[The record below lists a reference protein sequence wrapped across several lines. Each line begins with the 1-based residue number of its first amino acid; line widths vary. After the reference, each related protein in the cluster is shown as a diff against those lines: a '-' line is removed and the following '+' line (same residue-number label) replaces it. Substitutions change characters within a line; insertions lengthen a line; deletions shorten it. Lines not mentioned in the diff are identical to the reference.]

1 MSVYYAILTT
11 AGQNKIA
18 AFATGG
24 PAVNISVL
32 AVGDANGA
40 YYDPT
45 GAESGLVH
53 QVWQGAV
60 NQVYTHPNNP
70 NWIVVEAI
78 IPASAGGFDI
88 REACIRDDAG
98 VMIAISKYPLTN
110 KPAPGSGSEK
120 DIYVRMIFQV
130 ANTAAVSQMIDPSL
144 IMATREYVDARMP
157 RHVKAV
163 ATGNVGLTG
172 LIAVDDINLAVN
184 DRLLVAAQT
193 DPKQNGIYGVQE
205 GAWTRALDCDNSLEV
220 LANML
225 VVVERGTV
233 NSDTIWMLT
242 TDAPITL
249 GTSSLT
255 FVRIF
260 PDETTRTISDTT
272 APSSNT
278 GTPTILLSW
287 LANMIKAITG
297 KANWR
302 TAPATTLEA
311 AKGHMDAVAPHSG
324 HALTNHGHAND
335 ANIGGPFK
343 LASAFNWT
351 GQAGQPSGLW
361 GSNDGTNYYT
371 WNPSNFN
378 VNYANSAGNSDTT
391 DGYHASTT
399 PTTNTVPVRG
409 STGYVNQIYSGS
421 FTGLTATGITVSG
434 LDLASLGDGIFDVYI
449 TAKLTTA
456 IDDYFRLEINRDSTA
471 ANYVSCTYLGGSY
484 SDAVPAIGALYG
496 TATKSFYH
504 VRIYLMSGQYRF
516 FRFWG
521 VSISP
526 THPFFQGTSYWKS
539 TNNITQLRL
548 YSNSGYI
555 IADGATVIIRKKA

>member
-1 MSVYYAILTT
+1 MSVYYAILTA

-24 PAVNISVL
+24 PAVNISLL

-78 IPASAGGFDI
+78 IPASVGGFDI

-130 ANTAAVSQMIDPSL
+130 ANTAAVSQVIDPSL

-157 RHVKAV
+157 RQVKAA

-172 LIAVDDINLAVN
+172 LIAVDGINLVAN
-184 DRLLVAAQT
+184 DRVLVPAQT
-193 DPKQNGIYGVQE
+193 DSRQNGIYVVQE

-225 VVVERGTV
+225 VLVERGTV
-233 NSDTIWMLT
+233 NSDTLWMLT
-242 TDAPITL
+242 TDTPITL
-249 GTSSLT
+249 GTTPLT
-255 FVRIF
+255 FTRIF
-260 PDETTRTISDTT
+260 PDETTRTISDST

-278 GTPTILLSW
+278 GTPTTLLGW

-311 AKGHMDAVAPHSG
+311 AKGHMDATAPHSG
-324 HALTNHGHAND
+324 HALTSHGHAND
-335 ANIGGPFK
+335 ATIGGPFK
-343 LASAFNWT
+343 LASVFNWS

-361 GSNDGTNYYT
+361 GSNDGASYYV

-378 VNYANSAGNSDTT
+378 VNYANSAGNSDTL
-391 DGYHASTT
+391 DGNHATYFQPASTAIT
-399 PTTNTVPVRG
+399 TSNIASQYVKGFTTTNAPGNAPQFSCRAWINFNGTDASIYASGNVASVTQTQGGVYVITFTTAMPDTNFAVIG
-409 STGYVNQIYSGS
+409 SSGAAGS
-421 FTGLTATGITVSG
+421 FGTVVWEYPPARTASSITVYTVSNNG
-434 LDLASLGDGIFDVYI
+434 AYMVQDARVSVAIF
-449 TAKLTTA
+449 
-456 IDDYFRLEINRDSTA
+456 R
-471 ANYVSCTYLGGSY
+471 
-484 SDAVPAIGALYG
+484 
-496 TATKSFYH
+496 
-504 VRIYLMSGQYRF
+504 
-516 FRFWG
+516 
-521 VSISP
+521 
-526 THPFFQGTSYWKS
+526 
-539 TNNITQLRL
+539 
-548 YSNSGYI
+548 
-555 IADGATVIIRKKA
+555 